1 MCTMQSIEKGLKML
15 LTYGNIKK
23 SKFLKYIYLSD
34 YNDDEYRKALHEY
47 NKSII
52 KNFEKS
58 DFIKIYKYLHDAKIY
73 LKQTNGNVVI
83 KVKTYDSEEK
93 KLVYFDI
100 IFEKAKIL
108 SWNTV
113 KESGHI
119 SRLNK
124 KYKPREYGYEEFY
137 EDNGKK
143 YVTLILFGNKVRKGL
158 YYPMIT
164 LNYENIRINRYK
176 REIHCFD
183 KTTGNLICTEDI
195 EIDFSKLEFIFSDV
209 IKDDPDLIYE
219 YKITKENMNKFKT
232 GTTFEFDKFNY
243 FLSYISII

>member
-1 MCTMQSIEKGLKML
+1 ML

-34 YNDDEYRKALHEY
+34 YNDDEYLKALLEY
-47 NKSII
+47 NKSIV
-52 KNFEKS
+52 KDFEKP

-73 LKQTNGNVVI
+73 LKQINGNVVI
-83 KVKTYDSEEK
+83 KVNTYDSEEK
-93 KLVYFDI
+93 KSIYFDI
-100 IFEKAKIL
+100 IFEKAKVL

-113 KESGHI
+113 KENSHI

-124 KYKPREYGYEEFY
+124 KYTPQEYGYEEFY
-137 EDNGKK
+137 ENNGKK
-143 YVTLILFGNKVRKGL
+143 YVSLILFGNKIRTGS
-158 YYPMIT
+158 YYPLVT

-183 KTTGNLICTEDI
+183 KKSRNLICTEDVK
-195 EIDFSKLEFIFSDV
+195 IDFSKLEFIFSDV

-219 YKITKENMNKFKT
+219 YEITKK
-232 GTTFEFDKFNY
+232 
-243 FLSYISII
+243 I